1 MAINKYF
8 NYYKTNTNE
17 QELIEDFFAEAV
29 QIYGQDVHY
38 IVRNIENEDFLMH
51 EDVLSSFDESYLIE
65 MYLETFEGFEGSDM
79 ISKFGF
85 QTQDRMEFSVSTKR
99 FIEEI
104 GIPTGKTMPD
114 EGDLIY
120 LPIANS
126 LFEITFVEDEQ
137 QFYPT
142 GTLPAYKL
150 QCELFRYDNQ
160 DINTGIEEVDN
171 IAIDR
176 QLSDGGESVN
186 SSNDEIESESETITQ
201 QDPDNPFGQY

>member
-17 QELIEDFFAEAV
+17 QTLVEDFFAEAI
-29 QIYGQDVHY
+29 QIYGQDVYY
-38 IVRNIENEDFLMH
+38 IVRNIENEDFLFT
-51 EDVLSSFDESYLIE
+51 EDLLSSFDESYLIE
-65 MYLETFEGFEGSDM
+65 MYLENFDAFEGNDI

-85 QTQDRMEFSVSTKR
+85 QIQDQMMFSVSVPRFREETKM
-99 FIEEI
+99 
-104 GIPTGKTMPD
+104 TMPN

-126 LFEITFVEDEQ
+126 LFEIKFVEDEQ

-142 GTLPAYKL
+142 GTLPAFKL

-160 DINTGIEEVDN
+160 DFSTGIPEVD
-171 IAIDR
+171 ALDEER
-176 QLSDGGESVN
+176 DLSEGGVDPYADNE
-186 SSNDEIESESETITQ
+186 DIETESETITE
-201 QDPDNPFGQY
+201 QDPSNPFGSY